1 MLAEARKAIA
11 KAQNVDRA
19 ALDAD
24 EDLAAAFAWRLS
36 LIGEAAARL
45 SQGTRDRWANV
56 PWTQI
61 IGMRHRLI
69 HGYDAVD
76 LDVVWQT
83 LRVDLPPLVAALE
96 AILRSS

>member
-36 LIGEAAARL
+36 LIGEAAARYRRARATD
-45 SQGTRDRWANV
+45 GRTC
-56 PWTQI
+56 P
-61 IGMRHRLI
+61 G
-69 HGYDAVD
+69 
-76 LDVVWQT
+76 
-83 LRVDLPPLVAALE
+83 PK
-96 AILRSS
+96 SSGCDIV